1 MTALGTGGEMA
12 EKAKLVAEESAVL
25 ATARRVIEVE
35 IKALSRLADRL
46 SDDFERAVDIIMSCQ
61 GRVVVTGMGK
71 SGLICR
77 KMAATFAS
85 TGTASF
91 FLHAAE
97 ATHGDLGMFS
107 RGDVCIAISNS
118 GTTRELLAVL
128 PAVKRLQLPLIAIT
142 GGIDSQLAA
151 DADAVLDISVAEEA
165 CPLGLAPTASTTATL
180 AMGDALAVAVL
191 EKRGFSSDD
200 FALLHPG
207 GALGRRL
214 IRVGE
219 LMHHDSELPT
229 VRVSATA
236 DETLTAMSAGKLGVA
251 GVVDEDE
258 KLIGVITDGDIRR
271 NIQKFH
277 TLDTKTA
284 GDLMTSRPKT
294 VAASELAAGAL
305 ALMEEHSITAL
316 FILDDTTGRPIGIVH
331 LHDLLQA
338 QVA

>member
-1 MTALGTGGEMA
+1 MA
-12 EKAKLVAEESAVL
+12 EKAKQIVDQSDVL
-25 ATARRVIEVE
+25 ETARRVISVE
-35 IKALSRLADRL
+35 IAALSDLSARLDEE
-46 SDDFERAVDIIMSCQ
+46 FERAVDIIMSCQ
-61 GRVVVTGMGK
+61 GRVVITGMGK

-97 ATHGDLGMFS
+97 ATHGDLGMLS
-107 RGDVCIAISNS
+107 RGDICIAISNS

-142 GGIDSQLAA
+142 GGTDSQLAT
-151 DADAVLDISVAEEA
+151 DADAVLDISVSEEA

-207 GALGRRL
+207 GALGQQL
-214 IRVGE
+214 VRVGE
-219 LMHHDSELPT
+219 LMHHDAELPT
-229 VRVSATA
+229 VPTSAGA
-236 DETLTAMSAGKLGVA
+236 DQILTAISGGRLGVA
-251 GVVDEDE
+251 GVIDDSETLV
-258 KLIGVITDGDIRR
+258 GVITDGDIRR
-271 NIQKFH
+271 GLQRHGSLESKN
-277 TLDTKTA
+277 A
-284 GDLMTSRPKT
+284 GELMTLQPKT

-305 ALMEEHSITAL
+305 ALMEEHTVTAL
-316 FILDDTTGRPIGIVH
+316 FIVDDTTGKPVGIVH
-331 LHDLLQA
+331 LHDLLRA

>member
-1 MTALGTGGEMA
+1 MA
-12 EKAKLVAEESAVL
+12 GKPKHAVDESDVL
-25 ATARRVIEVE
+25 AIARRVISVE
-35 IKALSRLADRL
+35 INALTDLSARLDEE
-46 SDDFERAVDIIMSCQ
+46 FERAVDIIMSCK

-85 TGTASF
+85 TGTTSF

-128 PAVKRLQLPLIAIT
+128 PAVKRLRLPLIAIT
-142 GGIDSQLAA
+142 GGMNSALAH
-151 DADAVLDISVAEEA
+151 DADVVLDSSVAEEA
-165 CPLGLAPTASTTATL
+165 CPLGLAPTASTTAAL
-180 AMGDALAVAVL
+180 ALGDALAVAVL
-191 EKRGFSSDD
+191 EKRGFGSDD

-219 LMHHDSELPT
+219 LMHHDAELPVVHT
-229 VRVSATA
+229 TA
-236 DETLTAMSAGKLGVA
+236 DADTTLSAMSAGRLGVA
-251 GVVDEDE
+251 GVVDDTD
-258 KLIGVITDGDIRR
+258 KLVGVITDGDIRR
-271 NIQKFH
+271 SVQKYGS
-277 TLDTKTA
+277 LETKDA
-284 GDLMTSRPKT
+284 GTLMTRQPKT

-305 ALMEEHSITAL
+305 ALMEEHSVTAL
-316 FILDDTTGRPIGIVH
+316 FIVDDDTGRPVGVVH
-331 LHDLLQA
+331 LHDLLHA
-338 QVA
+338 QIA

>member
-1 MTALGTGGEMA
+1 MSG
-12 EKAKLVAEESAVL
+12 KAKHAPRESEVL
-25 ATARRVIEVE
+25 ATARRVINVE
-35 IKALSRLADRL
+35 IDALSDLAARLNE
-46 SDDFERAVDIIMSCQ
+46 DFERAVDIIMSCK

-85 TGTASF
+85 TGTTSF

-142 GGIDSQLAA
+142 GGIDSALAC
-151 DADAVLDISVAEEA
+151 DADIVLDISVAEEA
-165 CPLGLAPTASTTATL
+165 CPLGLAPTSSTTATL

-191 EKRGFSSDD
+191 EKRGFGIDE

-214 IRVGE
+214 IRVDE
-219 LMHHDSELPT
+219 LMHHDSELPVVHT
-229 VRVSATA
+229 TTDAQATLA
-236 DETLTAMSAGKLGVA
+236 AMSAGHLGVA
-251 GVVDEDE
+251 GVVDETE
-258 KLIGVITDGDIRR
+258 KLVGAITDGDVRR
-271 NIQKFH
+271 AIQKYG
-277 TLDTKTA
+277 TLDAQNA
-284 GDLMTSRPKT
+284 GSLMSHQPKT
-294 VAASELAAGAL
+294 VAASQLAAGAL
-305 ALMEEHSITAL
+305 ALMEEHAITAL
-316 FILDDTTGRPIGIVH
+316 FIVDDTTGRPVGIVH
-331 LHDLLQA
+331 LHDLLHA
-338 QVA
+338 QIA